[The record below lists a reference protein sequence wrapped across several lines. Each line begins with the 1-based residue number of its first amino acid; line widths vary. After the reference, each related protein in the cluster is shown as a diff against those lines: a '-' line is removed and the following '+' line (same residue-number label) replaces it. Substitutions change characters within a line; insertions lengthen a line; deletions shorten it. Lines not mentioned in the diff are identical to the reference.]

1 LDKLFAIIVAARPAR
16 KRLAAIGRHSG
27 TLA

>member
-16 KRLAAIGRHSG
+16 KRLAA
-27 TLA
+27 LDANA